1 MDASRNDDGG
11 KSPFP
16 RLSQLEA
23 TGREQRRAVLS
34 LCTATDFAAIHTC
47 RGLPIR
53 IKMARRQSKDM
64 AGSSLGWST
73 PSGTETASSPRSAC
87 PSPS

>member
-34 LCTATDFAAIHTC
+34 LCTAIDFAAIHTC
-47 RGLPIR
+47 RGLPIQ
-53 IKMARRQSKDM
+53 IKLARRQSEEM
-64 AGSSLGWST
+64 AGVDLG
-73 PSGTETASSPRSAC
+73 
-87 PSPS
+87 